1 MVVIRLARAGSTH
14 RPFYHVVV
22 TDSRSRRDSSHIEK
36 IGYFDHFA
44 GKEEK
49 RCKVDM
55 ARLEH
60 WVGQG
65 AVLRPSV
72 TKLVKQLKRANE
84 GDMIT
89 IKRPEKQAKK
99 PSKKAAAKA
108 AAAAEPAAAPAA
120 AETAAAEPAA
130 PVAAEPAKAEA
141 APADAEPAAEP
152 AAAEPAP
159 AAEDSTPAPDQG

>member
-1 MVVIRLARAGSTH
+1 MGFPMVVIRLARAGSTH

-22 TDSRSRRDSSHIEK
+22 TDSRKRRDSSHIEK
-36 IGYFDHFA
+36 IGFFDHFA

-89 IKRPEKQAKK
+89 IKRPAKQAKK

-108 AAAAEPAAAPAA
+108 AAAAPAEPAAPAA
-120 AETAAAEPAA
+120 AEVAPAAAEPAA
-130 PVAAEPAKAEA
+130 PAAAEA
-141 APADAEPAAEP
+141 AP

-159 AAEDSTPAPDQG
+159 AGDDSAPAPDQG

>member
-1 MVVIRLARAGSTH
+1 MGFPMVVIRLARAGSTH

-22 TDSRSRRDSSHIEK
+22 TDSRKRRDSSHIEK

-72 TKLVKQLKRANE
+72 TKLVKQLKRVNK
-84 GDMIT
+84 GDTIT
-89 IKRPEKQAKK
+89 IKRPAKEAK
-99 PSKKAAAKA
+99 PSKKAVAKA
-108 AAAAEPAAAPAA
+108 AAAAAKPAAAPAEPAPAEPA
-120 AETAAAEPAA
+120 AAADPAPAAEPA
-130 PVAAEPAKAEA
+130 
-141 APADAEPAAEP
+141 P

-159 AAEDSTPAPDQG
+159 AGDDSAPAPDQG

>member
-1 MVVIRLARAGSTH
+1 MGFLMVVIRLARAGSTH

-22 TDSRSRRDSSHIEK
+22 TDSRKRRDSSHIEK
-36 IGYFDHFA
+36 IGFFDHFA

-72 TKLVKQLKRANE
+72 TKLVKQLKRANQ

-89 IKRPEKQAKK
+89 IKRPAKEAKK

-108 AAAAEPAAAPAA
+108 AAAAEPAAAPA
-120 AETAAAEPAA
+120 EPAPA
-130 PVAAEPAKAEA
+130 AAEPAKAESAPTEPA
-141 APADAEPAAEP
+141 APAAEP

-159 AAEDSTPAPDQG
+159 AADDSAPAPDQG

>member
-1 MVVIRLARAGSTH
+1 MGFPMVVIRLARAGSTH

-22 TDSRSRRDSSHIEK
+22 TDSRKRRDSSHIEK

-89 IKRPEKQAKK
+89 IKRPAKEAK

-108 AAAAEPAAAPAA
+108 AAVAAKPAAAPAEPAAA
-120 AETAAAEPAA
+120 EEPA
-130 PVAAEPAKAEA
+130 PVAAEPA
-141 APADAEPAAEP
+141 PAADPAP

-159 AAEDSTPAPDQG
+159 AGDDSAPAPDQG

>member
-1 MVVIRLARAGSTH
+1 MGFPMVVIRLARAGSTH

-22 TDSRSRRDSSHIEK
+22 TDSRKRRDSSHIEK
-36 IGYFDHFA
+36 IGFFDHFA

-108 AAAAEPAAAPAA
+108 AAAEPAEAAP
-120 AETAAAEPAA
+120 AAAEPAA
-130 PVAAEPAKAEA
+130 PAAAEA
-141 APADAEPAAEP
+141 AP

-159 AAEDSTPAPDQG
+159 AGEDSAPAPDQG